1 MDRRTFLTGA
11 SAALVARSAAAQA
24 PARQWQSL
32 SLTEAGFKPDA
43 SERLEKA
50 FADGELKGLH
60 GLVVLRHGKIA
71 MEHYFTGPDEI
82 WGDSRGTV
90 AFNADELHDLR
101 SVSKSIV
108 GLIYG
113 IALGEGHVPKPDAP
127 VLASFPDYRDLAADA
142 DRQRIKIEHVLTMS
156 MGLAWD
162 ESLPYTDP
170 RNSEIAMER
179 AADRYRFILEQ
190 PITRPP
196 GEAWTYS
203 GGATALLGH
212 LVAKGS
218 GQRLGAYASSRLF
231 APLGIG
237 NFVWTN
243 GMDGKEEAAA
253 SGLRLR
259 PRDLAAI
266 GQLLLDKGS
275 HGGRQIIPADWVEQA
290 LTQRAQRQD
299 GTGYGYQWY
308 LGRDRAGNAWYGAEG
323 NGGQR
328 LIIAPKQQIVIAVTA
343 GNYNLPGNSR
353 LPLRVAS
360 EFVFGALA
368 Q

>member
-1 MDRRTFLTGA
+1 MDRRTFLTAA
-11 SAALVARSAAAQA
+11 SAALVARQAAAQA
-24 PARQWQSL
+24 PARQWQSQ

-43 SERLEKA
+43 SERIEKA
-50 FADGELKGLH
+50 FAAGELKGLH

-71 MEHYFTGPDEI
+71 MEHYFSGADEI

-113 IALGEGHVPKPDAP
+113 IALGEGLVPKPAAP

-212 LVAKGS
+212 LVARGS
-218 GQRLGAYASSRLF
+218 GQRLGTYASSRLF
-231 APLGIG
+231 APLGIER
-237 NFVWTN
+237 FTWTN
-243 GMDGKEEAAA
+243 GMNGEEAAA

-266 GQLLLDKGS
+266 GQLLLDKG
-275 HGGRQIIPADWVEQA
+275 HYGGRQIIPADWVEQA
-290 LTQRAQRQD
+290 LTERSQRSD
-299 GTGYGYQWY
+299 GLRYGYQWY
-308 LGRDRAGNAWYGAEG
+308 LGRDRAGDPWYGAEG

-328 LIIAPKQQIVIAVTA
+328 LIVAPKQEIVIAVTA
-343 GNYNLPGNSR
+343 GNYNQPGNSR
-353 LPLRVAS
+353 LPLRVAR

-368 Q
+368 S

>member
-1 MDRRTFLTGA
+1 MDRRAFLAAT
-11 SAALVARSAAAQA
+11 SAMLLARPATAQA
-24 PARQWQSL
+24 QARQWQEL
-32 SLTEAGFKPDA
+32 SLADAGFRPDA
-43 SERLEKA
+43 GERIDQA
-50 FADGELKGLH
+50 FANGELSGLH

-71 MEHYFTGPDEI
+71 LERYFTGADEI
-82 WGDSRGTV
+82 WGDSRGIV

-108 GLIYG
+108 GLVYT
-113 IALGEGHVPKPDAP
+113 IALADGLVPKPDAP
-127 VLASFPDYRDLAADA
+127 LLASFPEHPDLAADPE
-142 DRQRIKIEHVLTMS
+142 RQRLKVEHVLTMT

-162 ESLPYTDP
+162 ESLPYSDP
-170 RNSEIAMER
+170 RNSEVAMEY
-179 AADRYRFILEQ
+179 APDRYRFVLDRQIA
-190 PITRPP
+190 RPP

-218 GQRLGAYASSRLF
+218 GKRLGAFAHERLF
-231 APLGIG
+231 APLGIDR
-237 NFVWTN
+237 FSWTN
-243 GMDGKEEAAA
+243 GLDGREAAA

-275 HGGRQIIPADWVEQA
+275 HAGRQIVPANWLEQC
-290 LTQRAQRQD
+290 LTAQTQTKD
-299 GTGYGYQWY
+299 GLGYGYQWY
-308 LGRDRAGNAWYGAEG
+308 LGRDRAGEPWFGAFG

-328 LIIAPKQQIVIAVTA
+328 LVVAPSRQLVIAIAA
-343 GNYNLPGNSR
+343 GNYNKPGGERMSAKLAN
-353 LPLRVAS
+353 

>member
-1 MDRRTFLTGA
+1 MDRRTFLTAA
-11 SAALVARSAAAQA
+11 SAALVARPAAAQA
-24 PARQWQSL
+24 LVRPWQSL

-71 MEHYFTGPDEI
+71 MEHYFSGADEI

-113 IALGEGHVPKPDAP
+113 IALGEGLVPKPEAP

-212 LVAKGS
+212 LVARGS

-231 APLGIG
+231 APLGIER
-237 NFVWTN
+237 FTWTN
-243 GMDGKEEAAA
+243 GMNGEEAAA

-275 HGGRQIIPADWVEQA
+275 YGGRQIIPTDWVEQA
-290 LTQRAQRQD
+290 LTERTRRSD
-299 GTGYGYQWY
+299 GLRYGYQWY
-308 LGRDRAGNAWYGAEG
+308 LGRDRAGDPWYGAEG

-328 LIIAPKQQIVIAVTA
+328 LIVAPKQQIVIAVTA
-343 GNYNLPGNSR
+343 GNYNQPGNSR

-368 Q
+368 R

>member
-1 MDRRTFLTGA
+1 MDRRTFLTAA
-11 SAALVARSAAAQA
+11 SAALVARPAAAQA
-24 PARQWQSL
+24 PVRPWRSL

-71 MEHYFTGPDEI
+71 MEHYFSGADEI

-113 IALGEGHVPKPDAP
+113 IALGEGLVPKPDAP

-212 LVAKGS
+212 LVARGS
-218 GQRLGAYASSRLF
+218 GQRLGTYASSRLF
-231 APLGIG
+231 APLGIER
-237 NFVWTN
+237 FTWTN
-243 GMDGKEEAAA
+243 GMNGEEAAA

-266 GQLLLDKGS
+266 GQLLLDKGNY
-275 HGGRQIIPADWVEQA
+275 GGRQIIPTDWVEQA
-290 LTQRAQRQD
+290 LTERTRRSD
-299 GTGYGYQWY
+299 GLRYGYQWY
-308 LGRDRAGNAWYGAEG
+308 LGRDRAGDPWYGAEG

-328 LIIAPKQQIVIAVTA
+328 LIVAPKQQIVIAVTA
-343 GNYNLPGNSR
+343 GNYNQPGNSR

-368 Q
+368 R

>member
-1 MDRRTFLTGA
+1 MDRRTFLTAA
-11 SAALVARSAAAQA
+11 SAALVARPAAAQA
-24 PARQWQSL
+24 PVRPWQSL

-71 MEHYFTGPDEI
+71 MEHYFSGADEI

-113 IALGEGHVPKPDAP
+113 IALGEGLVPKPDAP

-212 LVAKGS
+212 LVARGS

-231 APLGIG
+231 APLGIER
-237 NFVWTN
+237 FTWTN
-243 GMDGKEEAAA
+243 GMNGEEAAA

-266 GQLLLDKGS
+266 GQLLLDKGNY
-275 HGGRQIIPADWVEQA
+275 GGRQIIPTDWVEQA
-290 LTQRAQRQD
+290 LTERTRRSD
-299 GTGYGYQWY
+299 GLRYGYQWY
-308 LGRDRAGNAWYGAEG
+308 LGRDRAGDPWYGAEG

-328 LIIAPKQQIVIAVTA
+328 LIVAPKQQIVIAVTA

-360 EFVFGALA
+360 EFVFGGLA
-368 Q
+368 R

>member
-1 MDRRTFLTGA
+1 MDRRTFLTAA
-11 SAALVARSAAAQA
+11 SAALVARPAAAQA
-24 PARQWQSL
+24 PARQWQSQ

-71 MEHYFTGPDEI
+71 MEHYFSGADEI

-113 IALGEGHVPKPDAP
+113 IALGEGLVPKPGAP

-231 APLGIG
+231 APLGIER
-237 NFVWTN
+237 FTWTN
-243 GMDGKEEAAA
+243 GMNGEEAAA

-266 GQLLLDKGS
+266 GQLLLDKG
-275 HGGRQIIPADWVEQA
+275 HYGGRQIIPADWVEQA
-290 LTQRAQRQD
+290 LTERSQRSD
-299 GTGYGYQWY
+299 GLRYGYQWY
-308 LGRDRAGNAWYGAEG
+308 LGRDRAGDPWYGAEG

-328 LIIAPKQQIVIAVTA
+328 LIVAPKQQIVIAITA

-368 Q
+368 S